1 MVPGESCISGV
12 GRRAFR
18 NVPRCELLL
27 CVVTG
32 VQCSVSCTVTPLH
45 YTPQCTTLAGVMI
58 GDNVDRRP
66 CALSEDAGIKY
77 FCLFHALLHISIMQ
91 IRCGLR
97 RQDQNIFVLGKVHNN
112 NINGIFCRET
122 LKLLISL
129 VMTVTMITT
138 QLSTFFLTV
147 HSQLN
152 SLHGLRASFLIILP
166 GSAFLFATRILVDL
180 K

>member
-1 MVPGESCISGV
+1 
-12 GRRAFR
+12 
-18 NVPRCELLL
+18 
-27 CVVTG
+27 
-32 VQCSVSCTVTPLH
+32 
-45 YTPQCTTLAGVMI
+45 MI

-129 VMTVTMITT
+129 VMTVTMIIHDT
-138 QLSTFFLTV
+138 
-147 HSQLN
+147 
-152 SLHGLRASFLIILP
+152 IILILSHYALSVELFTRSP
-166 GSAFLFATRILVDL
+166 GQLLDNFTGQRVSVRHEDLGGLEVELLGRVLGPVRPVDSL
-180 K
+180 PGRHLDPVCAGARPRTAEVEVARVAAWEGLPRRPR